1 MEMERALETQRLAL
15 LRLLAGL
22 AAALRLVAFAPAVS
36 LMPRWV
42 QSYVA
47 SLLERLES
55 AAHSLVIVTACGVLR
70 RQGMRSMGGLSF
82 PPLPVRALTEDASSC
97 AALLRQINQ
106 LRAVLE
112 DLPRHA
118 KRMIRRMLRPKAKP
132 RVPSVY
138 RDVCAGILVV
148 ADAPIVERIER
159 PPDKRQRADVM
170 DFGFTPS

>member
-118 KRMIRRMLRPKAKP
+118 KRMIRRMLRPKAE
-132 RVPSVY
+132 RCAPSVY
-138 RDVCAGILVV
+138 GGACASVLVV
-148 ADAPIVERIER
+148 AEAPIARIER
-159 PPDKRQRADVM
+159 PPDKRRRADVM
-170 DFGFTPS
+170 DFGCTPS